1 MLRQIKGC
9 GNHILDEKE
18 HKIQGKKHRLRLNK
32 ISPNSGLMK
41 SLESSKIQINKQKT
55 I

>member
-1 MLRQIKGC
+1 MFRQIKGC